1 MTLHQE
7 PDHTHLRRAVED
19 GLRLAIN
26 AGYLACP
33 TEASRAAATDLLTG
47 HVARQHLPHT
57 DRARPEP
64 GPVAKTIG
72 TIVAAL
78 VVVVAILALA
88 VVAARLFGALT

>member
-1 MTLHQE
+1 MTHQE

-26 AGYLACP
+26 AGHLTAP
-33 TEASRAAATDLLTG
+33 TDDARTAATDLVTS
-47 HVARQHLPHT
+47 HVSRQHLPHA

-78 VVVVAILALA
+78 VVAVAVLALA
-88 VVAARLFGALT
+88 VVAARLLGALT